1 MHISGMR
8 MFATMLYTSVF
19 QPFCCSGTL
28 HKCKNHSRNPMT
40 FNDPWVQWRR
50 QSEIFRVSGDLKR
63 WRQSSRQETCL
74 NLPYYIILFN
84 IFISLIT
91 KKHFTRQLP
100 TTPKNIIGSFT
111 FLRPRRSQNTLPQ
124 PVALIGKAFI
134 FFKQHVSQNE
144 GLWINGHTIP

>member
-84 IFISLIT
+84 IFISLET
-91 KKHFTRQLP
+91 KNALRGGRQW
-100 TTPKNIIGSFT
+100 PKNYHWIFYFFT
-111 FLRPRRSQNTLPQ
+111 PSDSTGVWTPQ
-124 PVALIGKAFI
+124 PVALMGEAFI
-134 FFKQHVSQNE
+134 FFKQNVSWNE
-144 GLWINGHTIP
+144 GLSINGHTIP